1 MEGAITYA
9 SLRPHL
15 GRSGGPMPKSA
26 PADQAKVP
34 TSEVYALLR
43 AAIMSG
49 DIAPDSR
56 INIEAVSRT
65 FGVSQTPVR
74 EALQRLEGDN
84 LIVYTPGRGY
94 STTALLDL
102 QGLRALFEFR
112 LLVEPWAARA
122 VAVDRL
128 SNPGT
133 RLIHEVENFLEAAA
147 PDGDLRQDMVAH
159 DARFHEMIL
168 TATGN
173 PVIGQAYAQT
183 HCHLHIFRLYPT
195 DIGRAATVEEHRMIA
210 HAIANADPETAEQV
224 MSDHIKNS
232 FGRFSRAFDV
242 SAGSATLAHTKRPP
256 VRLLR

>member
-1 MEGAITYA
+1 
-9 SLRPHL
+9 
-15 GRSGGPMPKSA
+15 MPTRT

-34 TSEVYALLR
+34 PSEVYTLLR
-43 AAIMSG
+43 AAIMAG
-49 DIAPDSR
+49 EIAPDSR
-56 INIEAVSRT
+56 INIEAISRQ

-84 LIVYTPGRGY
+84 LIVYAPGRGY

-102 QGLRALFEFR
+102 QGLHDLFEFR

-133 RLIHEVENFLEAAA
+133 QLLHEVDKFLETSA
-147 PDGDLRQDMVAH
+147 PDQDLRQDMVAH
-159 DARFHEMIL
+159 DARFHELIL

-183 HCHLHIFRLYPT
+183 HCHLHIFRLYPR
-195 DIGRAATVEEHRMIA
+195 DLDRAGTVEEHRRIA
-210 HAIANADPETAEQV
+210 NAVANADPETAEQA

-232 FGRFSRAFDV
+232 FGRFSQAFDV
-242 SAGSATLAHTKRPP
+242 STGAVTLAHTKRPP
-256 VRLLR
+256 LRLQR

>member
-1 MEGAITYA
+1 MPEGT
-9 SLRPHL
+9 PVE
-15 GRSGGPMPKSA
+15 
-26 PADQAKVP
+26 QAKVP
-34 TSEVYALLR
+34 TGEVYALLR

-49 DIAPDSR
+49 EIAPDSR
-56 INIEAVSRT
+56 INIEAISRT

-84 LIVYTPGRGY
+84 LIVYAPGRGY

-102 QGLRALFEFR
+102 QGLHDLFEFR

-133 RLIHEVENFLEAAA
+133 QLLQEVEKFVDTEA
-147 PDGDLRQDMVAH
+147 PGQDLRQDMVAH
-159 DARFHEMIL
+159 DARFHELIL

-183 HCHLHIFRLYPT
+183 HCHLHIFRLYPR
-195 DIGRAATVEEHRMIA
+195 DLYRAATVEEHLK
-210 HAIANADPETAEQV
+210 IANAVASADPEAAEQA
-224 MSDHIKNS
+224 MSEHIKNS
-232 FGRFSRAFDV
+232 FGRFSVAFDV
-242 SAGSATLAHTKRPP
+242 SAGSPTLAHTKRLPL
-256 VRLLR
+256 RLQR

>member
-1 MEGAITYA
+1 
-9 SLRPHL
+9 
-15 GRSGGPMPKSA
+15 MPNRA

-34 TSEVYALLR
+34 TSEVYTLLR

-49 DIAPDSR
+49 EIAPDSR
-56 INIEAVSRT
+56 INIEAISRT

-84 LIVYTPGRGY
+84 LINYAPGRGY

-102 QGLRALFEFR
+102 QGLHDLFEFR

-133 RLIHEVENFLEAAA
+133 QLLHEVEKFADTAAE
-147 PDGDLRQDMVAH
+147 DQDLRQDMVAH
-159 DARFHEMIL
+159 DARFHELIL

-173 PVIGQAYAQT
+173 PVIGQAYEQT
-183 HCHLHIFRLYPT
+183 HCHLHIFRLYPR
-195 DIGRAATVEEHRMIA
+195 DLYRADTIDEHRRIA
-210 HAIANADPETAEQV
+210 TAVANADPELAEQA

-232 FGRFSRAFDV
+232 FGRFSVAFDV
-242 SAGSATLAHTKRPP
+242 SAGSPTLVHTKRPP
-256 VRLLR
+256 LRLQR